1 MFLIDT
7 NILVYAMSGRY
18 PKIEARLS
26 EIPPDLVKVS
36 AITCME
42 LEYGAAKS
50 RWGERTREKMRQ
62 FLAAF
67 EKIPF
72 TDMEAEVCAELRA
85 ELESEGQPIGAY
97 DLLIAAQ
104 AKVWGLTLITH
115 NLGEFQR
122 VLGLKL
128 EDWMSDEF

>member
-1 MFLIDT
+1 MFLVDT

-18 PKIEARLS
+18 PKIEARLV
-26 EIPPDLVKVS
+26 EIPPKLVKVS
-36 AITCME
+36 TITSME

-50 RWGERTREKMRQ
+50 HWGERTRERMRR

-67 EKIPF
+67 EKVPF
-72 TDMEAEVCAELRA
+72 TDVDAEECAELRTL
-85 ELESEGQPIGAY
+85 LESEGQPIGAY

-104 AKVWGLTLITH
+104 AKVRELTLITH

-122 VLGLKL
+122 VPGLKL
-128 EDWMSDEF
+128 EDWVSDEL